1 MGRTV
6 ARKVTVHGQVQ
17 GVFFRAS
24 TRRVAQEQ
32 GVTGWV
38 ANRADGAVVAWLEGA
53 PDAVETVEAW
63 MVTGGPPAA
72 EVDDVESGS
81 VPPEGHERFE
91 VRDEP
96 RSGDEE
102 PGG

>member
-6 ARKVTVHGQVQ
+6 ARRVTVQGRVQ

-24 TRRVAQEQ
+24 TRRIAREQ

-38 ANRADGAVVAWLEGA
+38 ANRADGAVVAWFEGA

-63 MVTGGPPAA
+63 MVTGGPPSA
-72 EVDDVESGS
+72 EVQDSQTAAVT
-81 VPPEGHERFE
+81 PEGYDRFE
-91 VRDEP
+91 VRDDLP
-96 RSGDEE
+96 PDV
-102 PGG
+102 

>member
-1 MGRTV
+1 MAAPI

-32 GVTGWV
+32 QVTGWV
-38 ANRADGAVVAWLEGA
+38 ANRADGAVVAWLEGDA
-53 PDAVETVEAW
+53 DAVETVEAW

-72 EVDDVESGS
+72 EIDEADVEVVDPQGY
-81 VPPEGHERFE
+81 ERFV
-91 VRDEP
+91 VRHDV
-96 RSGDEE
+96 
-102 PGG
+102 